1 MAKKLMPVLTSLL
14 LGSFSC
20 GITSQGL
27 SRYIPGESCDNPFTA
42 VRDEIAVDSL
52 QARIDRTAN
61 YSGRIFN
68 GDVRKVSNGSLQ
80 GRKYLDI
87 TYRMDGAIRG
97 PDQLEITVRH
107 FLDRESNLERLLNI
121 GERVIVF
128 CNEVGTG
135 LTAINIGTDGPDGS
149 TCKYTQPVFDY
160 LKKTAK

>member
-27 SRYIPGESCDNPFTA
+27 SRYIPGESCDNPFTI

-52 QARIDRTAN
+52 QTIIDRTAN
-61 YSGRIFN
+61 YSGRIFT

-87 TYRMDGAIRG
+87 TYRMDNAIRSLY
-97 PDQLEITVRH
+97 QLEITVRH
-107 FLDRESNLERLLNI
+107 FLEGEGNLERSLIIND
-121 GERVIVF
+121 RVIVF

-135 LTAINIGTDGPDGS
+135 LTKTNMGTEGLGGS
-149 TCKYTQPVFDY
+149 TCQYTPPVSDY
-160 LKKTAK
+160 LQKIAK